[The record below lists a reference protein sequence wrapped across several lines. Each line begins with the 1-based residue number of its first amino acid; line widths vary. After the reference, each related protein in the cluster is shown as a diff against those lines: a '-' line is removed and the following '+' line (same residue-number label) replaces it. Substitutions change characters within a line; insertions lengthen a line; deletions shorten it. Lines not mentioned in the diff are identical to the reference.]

1 MFRLKLKKEGKM
13 RRFALFAF
21 FLLLALPALACGG
34 TAPTG
39 WEGQVKLPA
48 SKSHPEVLQASE
60 HIWMPTAVAATATA
74 AAQPQVVPTPTL
86 EPTTASPLT
95 YTVQEG
101 DTLLGVMGRVEW
113 LPGSNCTLQMTQ
125 EINGIT
131 DPNTIWVG
139 QVITYPSHCRLAATP
154 TN

>member
-1 MFRLKLKKEGKM
+1 M
-13 RRFALFAF
+13 RRLALFLIVF
-21 FLLLALPALACGG
+21 LALPALACGG
-34 TAPTG
+34 TAPTD

-86 EPTTASPLT
+86 VASATPAPLT

-101 DTLLGVMGRVEW
+101 DTLIGVMGRVQW
-113 LPGSNCTLQMTQ
+113 LPGSNCTMQKTQ

-131 DPNTIWVG
+131 DPNMIQVG
-139 QVITYPSHCRLAATP
+139 QVITYPTHCRLAATP